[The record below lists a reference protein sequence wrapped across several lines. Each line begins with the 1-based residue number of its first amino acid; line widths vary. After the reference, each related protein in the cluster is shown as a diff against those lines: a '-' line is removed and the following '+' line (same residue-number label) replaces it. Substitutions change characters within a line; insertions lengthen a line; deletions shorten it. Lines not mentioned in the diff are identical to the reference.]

1 MMELRHLRYAV
12 ALAEELH
19 FGRAAARLGISQP
32 PLSQQI
38 QALEEELG
46 ARLFERS
53 NRRVALT
60 EVGRLFLVQARTVL
74 AAADRAA
81 EVARR
86 AQRGE
91 IGEIRIAFTA
101 SAPFTTLIPQTIFA
115 FRRSHPDVHLEL
127 QEMPTRQ
134 QIEALAERRLQIG
147 FLRNPTFPPVPDA
160 IEVRELFRDPLVA
173 ALRTDHPLAAGAPA
187 PLALAELADESF
199 VCYPRDAGTS
209 LYDQMIGLC
218 QDAGFSPRLGQEA
231 REVSTI
237 VGLVAAGLGVSLLP
251 ASLQR
256 IQVEGVVFR
265 RLSDPGA
272 VTTMWLTWR
281 RDETSPAA
289 RAFIDLA
296 TQVDA
301 SFSSSR

>member
-1 MMELRHLRYAV
+1 MELRHLRYAV
-12 ALAEELH
+12 ALAEDLH
-19 FGRAAARLGISQP
+19 FSRAAARLGISQP

-38 QALEEELG
+38 QALEDELG
-46 ARLFERS
+46 ARLFERT

-60 EVGRLFLVQARTVL
+60 EVGRLFVDQARLVL
-74 AAADRAA
+74 AGADRAV

-91 IGEIRIAFTA
+91 IGQVRIAFTA

-115 FRRSHPDVHLEL
+115 FRQAYPDVHLEL
-127 QEMPTRQ
+127 QEMATRQ
-134 QIEALAERRLQIG
+134 QIEALAERRLQVG
-147 FLRNPTFPPVPDA
+147 FLRNPTFPPVPDTLA
-160 IEVRELFRDPLVA
+160 VRELFRDPLVV
-173 ALRTDHPLAAGAPA
+173 ALHADHPLAAGAPA
-187 PLALAELADESF
+187 PMPLADLADEAF

-218 QDAGFSPRLGQEA
+218 RDAGFSPRLGQEA

-265 RLSDPGA
+265 RLTDPGA
-272 VTTMWLTWR
+272 FTTMWLTWR
-281 RDETSPAA
+281 HDETSPAA

-296 TQVDA
+296 TGTNGLPGG
-301 SFSSSR
+301 SR

>member
-1 MMELRHLRYAV
+1 MELRHLRYAV

-19 FGRAAARLGISQP
+19 FSRAAARLGISQP

-38 QALEEELG
+38 QALEDELG
-46 ARLFERS
+46 ARLFERT

-60 EVGRLFLVQARTVL
+60 EVGRLFVDQARLVL
-74 AAADRAA
+74 AGADRAV

-91 IGEIRIAFTA
+91 IGQVRIAFTA

-115 FRRSHPDVHLEL
+115 FRQAYPDVHLEL
-127 QEMPTRQ
+127 QEMATRQ
-134 QIEALAERRLQIG
+134 QIEALAERRLQVG
-147 FLRNPTFPPVPDA
+147 FLRNPTFPPVPDTLA
-160 IEVRELFRDPLVA
+160 VRELFRDPLVV
-173 ALRTDHPLAAGAPA
+173 ALRADHPLAAGAPA
-187 PLALAELADESF
+187 PMPLADLAGESF

-218 QDAGFSPRLGQEA
+218 RDAGFSPRLGQEA

-265 RLSDPGA
+265 RLTDPGA
-272 VTTMWLTWR
+272 FTTMWLTWR
-281 RDETSPAA
+281 HDETSPAA

-296 TQVDA
+296 TGTNA
-301 SFSSSR
+301 LPGGSR

>member
-1 MMELRHLRYAV
+1 M
-12 ALAEELH
+12 
-19 FGRAAARLGISQP
+19 
-32 PLSQQI
+32 
-38 QALEEELG
+38 
-46 ARLFERS
+46 
-53 NRRVALT
+53 
-60 EVGRLFLVQARTVL
+60 
-74 AAADRAA
+74 
-81 EVARR
+81 
-86 AQRGE
+86 
-91 IGEIRIAFTA
+91 
-101 SAPFTTLIPQTIFA
+101 
-115 FRRSHPDVHLEL
+115 PD
-127 QEMPTRQ
+127 
-134 QIEALAERRLQIG
+134 G
-147 FLRNPTFPPVPDA
+147 

-187 PLALAELADESF
+187 PLALAELAGESF
-199 VCYPRDAGTS
+199 VCYPRDSGTS

-218 QDAGFSPRLGQEA
+218 RDAGFSPRLGQEA

-289 RAFIDLA
+289 RAFVDMA
-296 TQVDA
+296 TGANALPGA
-301 SFSSSR
+301 SR